1 MNNHANYPKD
11 LKTFEKNKAK
21 YVAMWKKIKGKVK
34 TGLSTEQQFII
45 NFSTAF
51 NDGTANVKDSQRPIA
66 SSKLMQLDFLAQ
78 VFGMGEK
85 KNNELFTN
93 MAFLAQKKGQGFG
106 PFGKLF

>member
-1 MNNHANYPKD
+1 MCIRD
-11 LKTFEKNKAK
+11 
-21 YVAMWKKIKGKVK
+21 
-34 TGLSTEQQFII
+34 S
-45 NFSTAF
+45 
-51 NDGTANVKDSQRPIA
+51 DGTTNVKDSQRPIA